1 MMTRI
6 DTIPQ
11 EATDLAVHVA
21 LCAQRHSE
29 TTKRLDEMRNEIAKL
44 REELHRIGIWVVLA
58 ASGVS
63 ATPYIVSALPSI
75 RRAIGL

>member
-21 LCAQRHSE
+21 LCEQRHAE
-29 TTKRLDEMRNEIAKL
+29 AMKLLDEARGEIMRL
-44 REELHRIGIWVVLA
+44 RADLRRVGIYVVI
-58 ASGVS
+58 ASGAVS
-63 ATPYIVSALPSI
+63 AAPHMALFVSLVL
-75 RRAIGL
+75 RAIGL